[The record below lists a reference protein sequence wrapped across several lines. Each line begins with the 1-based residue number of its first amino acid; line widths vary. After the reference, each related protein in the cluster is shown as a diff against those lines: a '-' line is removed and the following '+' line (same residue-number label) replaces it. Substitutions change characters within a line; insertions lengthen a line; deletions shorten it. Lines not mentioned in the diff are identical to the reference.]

1 MKVILLR
8 DHPELGKQGA
18 LVDTKDGYAR
28 NYLIPRELAEE
39 ATYGALRTLEQRKSA
54 WKKREDRELAEARK
68 IAATIEGKPLVL
80 LAEAGE
86 SGKLFGSVTAQ
97 DIVDA
102 ILSTC
107 QTSVERKRVLL
118 EDSIRTLGKH
128 KVPIKLHREL
138 TIEVELEVK
147 AKE

>member
-1 MKVILLR
+1 MKIILLR
-8 DHPELGKQGA
+8 DHPELGKQGD
-18 LVDTKDGYAR
+18 LVETKDGYAR

-39 ATYGALRTLEQRKSA
+39 ATSGALRTLEQRKFG

-68 IAATIEGKPLVL
+68 TAATIEGNPLVL

-102 ILSTC
+102 IFSTC

-118 EDSIRTLGKH
+118 EESIRTLGKH

>member
-1 MKVILLR
+1 MKVILLK

-18 LVDTKDGYAR
+18 VVEAKDGYAR
-28 NYLIPRELAEE
+28 NYLIPREWAEE
-39 ATYGALRTLEQRKSA
+39 ATSGALRTLEQRQSG

-68 IAATIEGKPLVL
+68 TAAVIAGKPLVFVT
-80 LAEAGE
+80 EAGE

-97 DIVDA
+97 DIVEA
-102 ILSTC
+102 IFSTY
-107 QTSVERKRVLL
+107 QTSIERKRVLI

-128 KVPIKLHREL
+128 KIPIKLHREL
-138 TIEVELEVK
+138 TIEVEMEVK